1 MAMNPTFSLFLLK
14 SADCKNNLCHQK
26 KKGRWFWE
34 GISNILN
41 THSTWFIE
49 NVQRIE
55 RKLQQIL
62 FQNLNPFKL
71 GPQGIRIERK
81 LQQILF
87 QNLNPFKLGPQGI
100 RIERKLEQ
108 ILFQNLNP
116 FKLGPQGIK
125 LFLISF
131 QGVTCLFT
139 SVAAHPSP
147 TEISQ
152 VLAQH
157 HYVVALRSWTGIKN
171 TSGRCDCLH
180 LTLSFY
186 SKIPEA
192 PTISQVLSS
201 HNRSHY
207 TFISKPPQKLSK
219 MVAATPIAPEILDSF
234 IIFLWSGPYNT
245 NARPPFFFLDT
256 LCTAK
261 IKCQIQDKK
270 KSSET
275 SALNWLL
282 SKFKHTPYFLKS
294 KIRT

>member
-100 RIERKLEQ
+100 
-108 ILFQNLNP
+108 
-116 FKLGPQGIK
+116 K

-152 VLAQH
+152 VLPQH

-207 TFISKPPQKLSK
+207 TFTSKPSK
-219 MVAATPIAPEILDSF
+219 TVKR
-234 IIFLWSGPYNT
+234 W
-245 NARPPFFFLDT
+245 
-256 LCTAK
+256 
-261 IKCQIQDKK
+261 
-270 KSSET
+270 
-275 SALNWLL
+275 
-282 SKFKHTPYFLKS
+282 
-294 KIRT
+294 